1 MANKVAVIFTGG
13 TISMKVDPR
22 LKAAIPSMSSEDIM
36 SMVTNIDQVAE
47 LDIVEFGKLPGPH
60 MTPEKMMELKEV
72 VESKLSQEDIVGV
85 VVTHGTDNLE
95 ETAFLLDVCI
105 DSEKPV
111 VVVGAMRNGSELGYD
126 GPSNLAAAIC
136 TAVHPNSRK
145 KGVLVVLNNAMHH
158 LV

>member
-1 MANKVAVIFTGG
+1 M
-13 TISMKVDPR
+13 
-22 LKAAIPSMSSEDIM
+22 
-36 SMVTNIDQVAE
+36 
-47 LDIVEFGKLPGPH
+47 
-60 MTPEKMMELKEV
+60 
-72 VESKLSQEDIVGV
+72 
-85 VVTHGTDNLE
+85 THGTDNLE

-145 KGVLVVLNNAMHH
+145 KGVLVVLNNEVNSARSVTKTH
-158 LV
+158 LLSETNYSNETCEYTCH